1 MLLFIVYMETTCN
14 VCDLLPASF
23 VCVCCGKETYT
34 CPGCISIHML
44 NSPSA
49 KHELHNLTNVISE
62 KLREDK
68 PLFDKELLVETLD
81 KLRSV
86 RGSLALLNN
95 QYESV
100 KNVLREAMNLMDS
113 GVQNLLSNFLEIDK
127 FLSYS
132 DQSGKEKEI
141 ASFIEERNEILKKYS
156 LIFQDSKKQHLN
168 HLTQLLTQVYIQY
181 ACVNDLNFDLL
192 QLQESKSPIVQD
204 SDLLNIP
211 LDLDSTPNISDIP
224 SSESDIPSQD
234 TSPITPEVSVISS
247 KLTEP
252 EQPKIPHVINSHS
265 VISLRPS
272 SRKLYAYDYVK
283 NSHRCY
289 TMDIPGSFPEYIA
302 GCKITDSLLLF
313 SGGFN
318 GEKSINTSFTIN
330 LANLRIRY
338 TSSMNQSRAGHA
350 MICYNSKVYAFGGS
364 ASETLKTAEI
374 YNIETDKWEKIP
386 SMNYERVAFTACI
399 FQDKIIL
406 TGGFTSHTIEVLDPV
421 SYEYIVLKY
430 TLPYSDYATI
440 CSASDT
446 HIYILQNDRLIL
458 LNSNYEL
465 DTDKYIELGSIG
477 GWSQMPPMRDER
489 TFIYE
494 LEDTNT
500 VYQIHMN
507 LKEVRMIYGY

>member
-1 MLLFIVYMETTCN
+1 METTCH

-23 VCVCCGKETYT
+23 LCVCCGKETYT

-49 KHELHNLTNVISE
+49 KHELHNLTNVISQR
-62 KLREDK
+62 LREDK
-68 PLFDKELLVETLD
+68 PLFDKEVLVETLD
-81 KLRSV
+81 KLKTV

-100 KNVLREAMNLMDS
+100 QNVLREAMNSVDCA
-113 GVQNLLSNFLEIDK
+113 VQNLLSNFSDIDK
-127 FLSYS
+127 FLSYQ
-132 DQSGKEKEI
+132 DQTGKEKEI
-141 ASFIEERNEILKKYS
+141 ASLIDQRHEVFKKYS
-156 LIFQDSKKQHLN
+156 LISQDSKKQHLN
-168 HLTQLLTQVYIQY
+168 HLTQLLTQVYVQY

-192 QLQESKSPIVQD
+192 QLQETKSQIIQD

-211 LDLDSTPNISDIP
+211 LEPDSTPKNLDIT

-234 TSPITPEVSVISS
+234 ASPITTEVSQLYES
-247 KLTEP
+247 

-265 VISLRPS
+265 VISLRPH

-289 TMDIPGSFPEYIA
+289 TMDISGSFPEYIA
-302 GCKITDSLLLF
+302 GCKISDSLLLF

-318 GEKSINTSFTIN
+318 GKECINASFTIN
-330 LANLRIRY
+330 LANLRIKY
-338 TSSMNQSRAGHA
+338 TSPMKQPRAGHA
-350 MICYNSKVYAFGGS
+350 MICYNSKLYAFGGS
-364 ASETLKTAEI
+364 ASETLKTAEA
-374 YNIETDKWEKIP
+374 YNIETDKWEQIP
-386 SMNYERVAFTACI
+386 SMTYERVAFTACI
-399 FQDKIIL
+399 FKDKIIL

-421 SYEYIVLKY
+421 SYEYSVLKY

-440 CSASDT
+440 CTASDA

-458 LNSNYEL
+458 LNSSYEL
-465 DTDKYIELGSIG
+465 ETDKNIELGSIG

-500 VYQIHMN
+500 IYQIHMN